1 MEVVLA
7 IAGKVGEYTVAPIG
21 RQLGYLFCYR
31 SNLNELRKKAK
42 MLEEAKESV
51 QHLVDAARNNGEE
64 IERGVLNWLGRV
76 DETSLQVKNFQGD
89 ARHARA
95 GSPKWIDTASTP
107 AGYMAFESRAKIL
120 NEIMEALKNPDIN
133 MIGVYG
139 LGGVGK
145 TTLVKDVA
153 RKAQEDKLFDAV
165 AMSVVAQKVEVNKIQ
180 KEIAEML
187 GMKLDEESEIVRASR
202 LHDRLKQEKNVLMIL
217 DDLWV
222 GVDLSK
228 IGIPFGIKHKGC
240 KLLLTSRDQEVLT
253 NKIDVKKP
261 FFLGVLPEE
270 EAWELFKQMAG
281 LENLKENSEF
291 MSTTTEV
298 AKKCAGLPIAI
309 VTVGRALRNKSLS
322 EWRDAL
328 LQMKRPTS
336 RNSNRMQEVVDSS
349 IKLSFDN
356 LESEELKNI
365 FLLCTM
371 QMDYDIFFT
380 DLLKYSVG
388 LGLFTGI
395 YTIKEARDRLNTLIS
410 KLKATCLLL
419 DSYSSDFF
427 TMHDVVRDAAI
438 SIASNLQHAFVV
450 RYEKGNE
457 WPEKEQLRICTAISL
472 IKSDIGGLPEG
483 MDCPSLKFFHL
494 DNKESNS
501 FPTPDSFFQGMRGL
515 KTLCLDQCV
524 LEDITVVG
532 ELKNLKALSLLSSDI
547 KQLPHAIGQL
557 TQLQLL
563 DLQNCSK
570 LEIIPPDIILNFKML
585 EVLDMENSF
594 LGWEGEE
601 ANSKGIN
608 VSLMEPKNLHELNTL
623 VIWIRDPS
631 VMPGDLLFKNLK
643 RYKILIGDVWNW
655 SGKCKTSTTLKL
667 KLNISFHLVQGVKR
681 LLEIVE
687 DLHLDE
693 LSSVKNVLYELNGEG
708 FQFLKHLLIQNNVEI
723 EYIVNSMNLE
733 LIHAF
738 PILESLVI
746 HNLIKLERICIG
758 QLSVKSF
765 SKLQEIEVKNC
776 HKLKNV
782 FAFSMVKSLSRSLLK
797 IETPYMKNE
806 NDARMLLFSE
816 KVELPKIETL
826 KLSSINSHKIWQ
838 DQPSAA
844 SYWVQ
849 NLTSFIVE
857 DCRNLKHLFSYSV
870 AETLVKLKH
879 LEICYFHMIEEII
892 LTEGRI
898 SNSTLPHSHEAL
910 FPNLEALVISYM
922 DNLKTIW
929 SVDHVSPNSFG
940 KLKSLNINYCKKLL
954 SIVPSYMLR
963 KLQNLETI
971 KVGNCGSLNEIVR
984 IDGGDEDHGEVH
996 TRLKIL
1002 SLDG

>member
-515 KTLCLDQCV
+515 K
-524 LEDITVVG
+524 
-532 ELKNLKALSLLSSDI
+532 
-547 KQLPHAIGQL
+547 
-557 TQLQLL
+557 
-563 DLQNCSK
+563 
-570 LEIIPPDIILNFKML
+570 
-585 EVLDMENSF
+585 
-594 LGWEGEE
+594 
-601 ANSKGIN
+601 
-608 VSLMEPKNLHELNTL
+608 
-623 VIWIRDPS
+623 
-631 VMPGDLLFKNLK
+631 
-643 RYKILIGDVWNW
+643 
-655 SGKCKTSTTLKL
+655 
-667 KLNISFHLVQGVKR
+667 
-681 LLEIVE
+681 
-687 DLHLDE
+687 
-693 LSSVKNVLYELNGEG
+693 
-708 FQFLKHLLIQNNVEI
+708 
-723 EYIVNSMNLE
+723 
-733 LIHAF
+733 
-738 PILESLVI
+738 
-746 HNLIKLERICIG
+746 
-758 QLSVKSF
+758 
-765 SKLQEIEVKNC
+765 
-776 HKLKNV
+776 
-782 FAFSMVKSLSRSLLK
+782 
-797 IETPYMKNE
+797 
-806 NDARMLLFSE
+806 
-816 KVELPKIETL
+816 VELPKIETL